1 MKARKKVLEKMVKD
15 NLCTQ
20 LECENGNVSED
31 RVQMYISGVEL
42 VVTAKQTIEA
52 QLKAREFYAESLI
65 GPGKKSNDRNIKKL
79 LKAQSKIELRKE
91 TKSVSFN
98 RQATA
103 GETQIKEVEA
113 HLEEFG
119 SITSL
124 DAIKEYGI
132 TRLSHVI
139 YMLRKDGKSITT
151 ENVTKTNR
159 RGHLVTFAKYI
170 LNEGRVQE
178 NEGKTSEKKES

>member
-20 LECENGNVSED
+20 LECDNGKVSED

-42 VVTAKQTIEA
+42 VEAKPTIEA

-91 TKSVSFN
+91 TRSVSFN

-178 NEGKTSEKKES
+178 NEGKPSDKKES